1 MPALTEKYVNRLYSI
16 SMGLLMDKE
25 AKTHGKF
32 FTQKEFEKNKAIIY
46 EIKYNTDNL
55 KKLL

>member
-32 FTQKEFEKNKAIIY
+32 FTQKEFEKNKGLIY
-46 EIKYNTDNL
+46 EIKYNIDNL

>member
-1 MPALTEKYVNRLYSI
+1 MSALTEKYVNRLYSI

-32 FTQKEFEKNKAIIY
+32 FTQKEFEKNKGLIY